1 VSERKQHIAEE
12 TIQAY
17 LEGKLNAKAA
27 NALERRALIDQ
38 ELSDR
43 LKGHAIIEE
52 LGIEKD
58 QVRASLNSK
67 LADRLNQQ
75 KKPRVLWLR
84 SIGIAASI
92 AIIGIVSWWMID
104 SIQKPDALAKSEV
117 KTEESVLD
125 EKDSENNVGL
135 VQKEVESKSINPEKK
150 PVPELVI
157 AKSESVVEEEKVII
171 ANDLNPV
178 LPEAP
183 ATATIEQPRAIL
195 EQANQER
202 ESKALEKAKTTA
214 IPSQVVR
221 GKVVDELDDTLP
233 GVTVNN
239 KTNGT
244 QRITDENGNFEIPI
258 NSYKDV
264 LQMDYIGYGSGIV
277 IADKAEEKNLILQP
291 DENAL
296 SEIVIT
302 GMPKDQ
308 PAKPE
313 KGWKVLN
320 EERKINSEQSGV
332 VKVSFEIDEQGHLN
346 NIEITKSFDPAR
358 NAEVLEILKKYD
370 QWNPEFA
377 NGKPVKSKK
386 KLTFK
391 FLKKKE

>member
-1 VSERKQHIAEE
+1 MSNSKLHI
-12 TIQAY
+12 TDQQIQDY
-17 LEGKLNAKAA
+17 LDGQLNAKEA

-67 LADRLNQQ
+67 LADRINQQ
-75 KKPRVLWLR
+75 KKTKIRWLK
-84 SIGIAASI
+84 SMGIAASI
-92 AIIGIVSWWMID
+92 AFVGILSWWLIN
-104 SIQKPDALAKSEV
+104 SIKKPEMLAKSEV
-117 KTEESVLD
+117 KTEESVRD
-125 EKDSENNVGL
+125 KRDSENSGGL
-135 VQKEVESKSINPEKK
+135 VQKEVEEESINPEII
-150 PVPELVI
+150 PVPEQSI
-157 AKSESVVEEEKVII
+157 TKSASVVEEEEVIV

-178 LPEAP
+178 LAEAP
-183 ATATIEQPRAIL
+183 ASATYEQSRDIL
-195 EQANQER
+195 EQANQQR
-202 ESKALEKAKTTA
+202 ESKASENAKKTA
-214 IPSQVVR
+214 IPSQVIR
-221 GKVVDELDDTLP
+221 AKVVDELDDPLP

-277 IADKAEEKNLILQP
+277 IADKAEGKNLILQP